1 MKQMKKIIS
10 LVLAFVMVMSV
21 TAGIDFSALAADTDT
36 DNKTVT
42 SASFES
48 SKGNDYLELIEGYSG
63 SVENRDDGSYMIYYF
78 QYKEGD
84 KITLE
89 FSDGT
94 SDVYTY
100 NYDDGS
106 YSDGSE
112 SLSFYYSSDQSF
124 DNQWTVG
131 DSYSFTVS
139 LSNYDDFNFTV
150 KAHVVENPVKS
161 IGYTPGEKMTFIEG
175 VDCDEYTDDDTGK
188 SYFNYNYS
196 GKMLSEGSVLTVN
209 YSDGRTVKY
218 TLGRDEN
225 DGFLFIG
232 DDGTKFNYSDDK
244 YFEYYSNQ
252 DDEHWVAGG
261 SGYTAVLKYYG
272 REVVLP
278 VTIIANP
285 VESIDYETAKPYEYL
300 ENTNGYNYDGN
311 YIYDVVNRQVGDKL
325 TVHYTDGTSSVYS
338 RTDDNWQFE
347 NEKGDVISDD
357 DVEIIDPQY
366 DEPWGVGTHYFTVKY
381 QGRTAKVKVVIKESS
396 VSSISF
402 TPFEPVEIY
411 ENTNGYLTG
420 EDDGEGQFYKYND
433 PISINDVKNTLT
445 VNYKDGTT
453 KTYVCKYDQENG
465 VTLYACADGGSIS
478 PDELV
483 FVETQYTK
491 HWTLGSDNYITVSY
505 QGKTAKVPVTI
516 KENPVKSISYSSA
529 DPITYYEN
537 CGGRYDT
544 NDDTGEKYYR
554 YTFSSDDLY
563 TKGSK
568 LTVTYKNGTTAVY
581 SVKGDDEE
589 LTDANGDAI
598 SDKMCLDYTTNQG
611 EVHWTKG
618 NKNYVT
624 MTFMGAE
631 TKIPV
636 NIIESD
642 IKSVEYK
649 KAKPI
654 SIPENSSGRMN
665 DDGNYYYYT
674 DYENTPFRSVEIGDK
689 IILTYKDGT
698 TKTYTDTILDEGE
711 YFVAEN
717 GEKLDW
723 RYIDKYDNQV
733 EEPWT
738 LGSDNY
744 YYVSYQGIV
753 GKFPVTIIENNV
765 KSIDYKPV
773 KPLKYYNN
781 VGFWTSSTYRRDVF
795 YINDGDILTVS
806 YTDGSQKDFVAK
818 QTYTDLGRGYK
829 ESRLSFVASDGEV
842 LDYYYF
848 GLNNLYDDDCE
859 MNFEYYG
866 KSTTVPVKCVNET
879 SVTVTKKSPAN
890 IAAGD
895 ISADEDSDN
904 AYWWVGTDDNGNK
917 FVYYNLN
924 TIYEDD
930 EVNSNIF
937 SVGDVITISYD
948 DGTTVNYTYG
958 GYGFEYG
965 YRFYG
970 DNNNVLYLETDFIMD
985 NQKTDHWTPD
995 GDNYFQ
1001 IKLGDA
1007 VSNKIKV
1014 NITAACKEHKYKLVE
1029 TVPST
1034 CIKHGYDIYS
1044 CTVCG
1049 AHKSEELP
1057 LADHS
1062 YELNESVA
1070 STCSKKGYKSYT
1082 CSVCDNTYTEY
1093 LPLAAHKYHTS
1104 VTKATLSKNG
1114 SVVTKCTVCNS
1125 VKSATTIYS
1134 IKTVSLSSSS
1144 YTYNGKAQKPSVTVK
1159 DSKGKT
1165 VSTKYY
1171 SVVYDK
1177 GNKSVGKYN
1186 VKIKFKG
1193 NYSGSKTLSYTIKPK
1208 NTSISKVTAGK
1219 KSFKV
1224 KIKKYTT
1231 QTTGYVVQYS
1241 TDKKFKKGVKS
1252 VTLKNKTTSATVK
1265 KLSAKKKYYVRVCT
1279 YKKVGKT
1286 TYYSAWSSAKSVTT
1300 KK

>member
-21 TAGIDFSALAADTDT
+21 TASIDFSALAADTDT

-63 SVENRDDGSYMIYYF
+63 SVEDSDDGSYMKYYF
-78 QYKEGD
+78 QYDEGD

-100 NYDDGS
+100 SSDDGS
-106 YSDGSE
+106 YSDGSD
-112 SLSFYYSSDQSF
+112 SLSFYYNSDQSF

-139 LSNYDDFNFTV
+139 LSDYDDFNFTV
-150 KAHVVENPVKS
+150 KAHVIENPVKS
-161 IGYTPGEKMTFIEG
+161 IKYTPGEKMTFIEG
-175 VDCDEYTDDDTGK
+175 VDGDEYTDDDTGE
-188 SYFNYNYS
+188 SYIDYNYS
-196 GKMLSEGSVLTVN
+196 GKMFSEGSVLTVN

-218 TLGRDEN
+218 TLGWDEN
-225 DGFLFIG
+225 DDFLFIG
-232 DDGTKFNYSDDK
+232 DDGTKFDYSDEK

-252 DDEHWVAGG
+252 DDEHWVVGG
-261 SGYTAVLKYYG
+261 SGYTAVLRYYG

-285 VESIDYETAKPYEYL
+285 VESIDYETAEPYEYL
-300 ENTNGYNYDGN
+300 ENTNGYNSDGN
-311 YIYDVVNRQVGDKL
+311 YIYDVVNRQAGDKL

-338 RTDDNWQFE
+338 RTKNNWQFE

-357 DVEIIDPQY
+357 DVEIINPQY

-381 QGRTAKVKVVIKESS
+381 QGRIAKVKVVIKESN

-402 TPFEPVEIY
+402 TPFESVEIY
-411 ENTNGYLTG
+411 ENTNGYLTA
-420 EDDGEGQFYKYND
+420 EEDGEGQFYKYND
-433 PISINDVKNTLT
+433 PISIYDVKNTLT

-453 KTYVCKYDQENG
+453 KTYVCKYDQENEE
-465 VTLYACADGGSIS
+465 TLYVCADGDSIS
-478 PDELV
+478 PDELD

-491 HWTLGSDNYITVSY
+491 HWTLGSDNYLTVSY
-505 QGKTAKVPVTI
+505 NGKTANVPVTI
-516 KENPVKSISYSSA
+516 KENPVLSISYSCA
-529 DPITYYEN
+529 VPITYYEN
-537 CGGRYDT
+537 CGGDYYTD
-544 NDDTGEKYYR
+544 DDTGEKYYR
-554 YTFSSDDLY
+554 YTFNSGDLY

-598 SDKMCLDYTTNQG
+598 SDKMCLNYTTNQG
-611 EVHWTKG
+611 NVHWTKG
-618 NKNYVT
+618 SKNYVT

-642 IKSVEYK
+642 VKSVKYK

-654 SIPENSSGRMN
+654 SIPENSCGN
-665 DDGNYYYYT
+665 FVEVDGYYYYYT
-674 DYENTPFRSVEIGDK
+674 DYSESPFRAFEVGDTLEISYKNGTAD
-689 IILTYKDGT
+689 TYKCVADDSEHYSV
-698 TKTYTDTILDEGE
+698 K
-711 YFVAEN
+711 FVN
-717 GEKLDW
+717 NKNDKLDW
-723 RYIDKYDNQV
+723 SYLTYYETQDEKHWI
-733 EEPWT
+733 
-738 LGSDNY
+738 LGSDNC
-744 YYVSYQGIV
+744 YYVSYQGV
-753 GKFPVTIIENNV
+753 VVEVPVTIVENNV
-765 KSIDYKPV
+765 KSVDYKPI
-773 KPLKYYNN
+773 KPMTYADH
-781 VGFWTSSTYRRDVF
+781 TSF
-795 YINDGDILTVS
+795 YLRSIVNMSSGDIVTVT
-806 YTDGSQKDFVAK
+806 YTDGTTKDFVAQK
-818 QTYTDLGRGYK
+818 TYTDESDGYK
-829 ESRLSFVASDGEV
+829 SSTIKFAASDGEV
-842 LDYYYF
+842 LKDYTYELEDKNTSNCTF
-848 GLNNLYDDDCE
+848 H
-859 MNFEYYG
+859 FTYYG
-866 KSTTVPVKCVNET
+866 KTADVPVTCLKET
-879 SVTVTKKSPAN
+879 SVTLTKKSPVN
-890 IAAGD
+890 IAMGD
-895 ISADEDSDN
+895 INSDEDTSER
-904 AYWWVGTDDNGNK
+904 WSVMTDDSNNN
-917 FVYYNLN
+917 YIHYNVGGLYN
-924 TIYEDD
+924 EDAPR
-930 EVNSNIF
+930 SNILA
-937 SVGDVITISYD
+937 VGDILTVTYD
-948 DGTTVNYTYG
+948 NGTTVNYTYG
-958 GYGFEYG
+958 GWLYEYG
-965 YRFYG
+965 YRLYG
-970 DNNNVLYLETDFIMD
+970 DNNEIFYLDSGCIED
-985 NQKTDHWTPD
+985 NQETDHWTPD

-1034 CIKHGYDIYS
+1034 CIRHGYDIYN

-1049 AHKSEELP
+1049 ARKSEELP

-1070 STCSKKGYKSYT
+1070 STCGKKGYKSYT

-1093 LPLAAHKYHTS
+1093 LPLAAHKYQTS

-1114 SVVTKCTVCNS
+1114 SAVTKCSVCNS
-1125 VKSATTIYS
+1125 VKSETTIYS

-1165 VSTKYY
+1165 VSSKYY

-1186 VKIKFKG
+1186 VKITFKG
-1193 NYSGSKTLSYTIKPK
+1193 DYSGSKTLSYTIKPK

-1224 KIKKYTT
+1224 NIKKYTT
-1231 QTTGYVVQYS
+1231 ETTGYVVQYS